1 MLTVE
6 NVKLS
11 LDGKEI
17 MRGVNLEVGDR
28 EIHSVIGPNGAGK
41 STLAYLLMGIE
52 GYRATEGSI
61 YFNGELITPLSIT
74 ERAQRGITLAW
85 QEPAR
90 FEGLTVRDYLSIG
103 GRLGDNVS
111 EDALRRCL
119 EMVNLSPEMY
129 LDREVS
135 DALSGGERKRIEL
148 ASIITMRPKLAILD
162 EPDSG
167 IDVLSLKEVIALM
180 HDLKK
185 NGSSVLV
192 ITHREEIAAASDRA
206 SLMCDGVIVRTGDP
220 VEISNFFKDE
230 CKPCDMKAYTL
241 KGE

>member
-1 MLTVE
+1 
-6 NVKLS
+6 
-11 LDGKEI
+11 
-17 MRGVNLEVGDR
+17 MRGVNLGVADN

-41 STLAYLLMGIE
+41 STLAYLLMGLE
-52 GYRATEGSI
+52 GYEPDEGEI

-74 ERAQRGITLAW
+74 ERAQRGITLGW

-90 FEGLTVRDYLSIG
+90 FEGLKVRDYLLIG
-103 GRLGDNVS
+103 ARKLNNVS
-111 EDALRRCL
+111 EETLCHAL
-119 EMVNLSPEMY
+119 EMVNLSPGMY

-135 DALSGGERKRIEL
+135 EALSGGERKRIEL
-148 ASIITMRPKLAILD
+148 ASILTMEPRLAILD

-167 IDVLSLKEVIALM
+167 IDFLSLKEVITM
-180 HDLKK
+180 IQHLKK

-206 SLMCDGVIVRTGDP
+206 SLMCDGVVVRTGDP
-220 VEISNFFKDE
+220 VEISNFFKNE
-230 CKPCDMKAYTL
+230 CKPCDTKAYTL

>member
-1 MLTVE
+1 
-6 NVKLS
+6 
-11 LDGKEI
+11 
-17 MRGVNLEVGDR
+17 MRGVNLEVADS

-41 STLAYLLMGIE
+41 STLAYLLMGLE
-52 GYRATEGSI
+52 GYEPDEGEI

-74 ERAQRGITLAW
+74 ERAKRGITLGW

-90 FEGLTVRDYLSIG
+90 FEGLKVRDYLSIG
-103 GRLGDNVS
+103 ARRANNVS
-111 EDALRRCL
+111 EETLCHAL
-119 EMVNLSPEMY
+119 EMVNLSPALY

-135 DALSGGERKRIEL
+135 EALSGGERKRIEL
-148 ASIITMRPKLAILD
+148 ASIITMEPRLAILD

-167 IDVLSLKEVIALM
+167 IDVLSLKEVITM
-180 HDLKK
+180 IRHLKK

-206 SLMCDGVIVRTGDP
+206 SLMCDGVVVRTGDP
-220 VEISNFFKDE
+220 VEISNFFKNE

>member
-1 MLTVE
+1 
-6 NVKLS
+6 
-11 LDGKEI
+11 
-17 MRGVNLEVGDR
+17 
-28 EIHSVIGPNGAGK
+28 
-41 STLAYLLMGIE
+41 
-52 GYRATEGSI
+52 
-61 YFNGELITPLSIT
+61 
-74 ERAQRGITLAW
+74 
-85 QEPAR
+85 
-90 FEGLTVRDYLSIG
+90 
-103 GRLGDNVS
+103 
-111 EDALRRCL
+111 
-119 EMVNLSPEMY
+119 MVNLSPEMY

-135 DALSGGERKRIEL
+135 EALSGGERKRIEL
-148 ASIITMRPKLAILD
+148 ASLITMRPKLAILD